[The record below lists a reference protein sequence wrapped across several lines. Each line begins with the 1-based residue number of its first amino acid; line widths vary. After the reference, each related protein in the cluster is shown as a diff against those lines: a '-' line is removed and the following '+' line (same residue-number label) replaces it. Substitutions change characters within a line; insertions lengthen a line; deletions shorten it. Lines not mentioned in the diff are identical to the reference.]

1 MSVTK
6 TLKRSNFKNL
16 KVGQIINLE
25 KSLVYGQKISG
36 HFTQGHVDTT
46 AMVKKIGFIDK
57 SWVLRL
63 KLRDKS
69 LVKFI
74 EEKASVS
81 INGVSLTISKVTR
94 DFFEL
99 NIIPHTLKLTN
110 LKNLK
115 ENEYVNVELDI
126 LQNTY
131 INILIKM
138 SKEFSKIP
146 SIIKDA
152 KKGKMF
158 ILVDD
163 KNRENEGDLVIPG
176 SKCNSKIINFMAK
189 HGRGLICLAL
199 TKKQIEKLKLPL
211 MSQINKSRMQTA
223 FTVSIEASK
232 GISTRYF
239 CFR

>member
-1 MSVTK
+1 MFNGIIFNTGKIKTITQFKNSIFIGIATNLKFKNIDIGSSVCCNGVCLTLTK
-6 TLKRSNFKNL
+6 IKSKVIYFYVSDETLKRSNFKNL

-126 LQNTY
+126 FAKY
-131 INILIKM
+131 IYKYTN
-138 SKEFSKIP
+138 
-146 SIIKDA
+146 
-152 KKGKMF
+152 
-158 ILVDD
+158 
-163 KNRENEGDLVIPG
+163 
-176 SKCNSKIINFMAK
+176 
-189 HGRGLICLAL
+189 
-199 TKKQIEKLKLPL
+199 
-211 MSQINKSRMQTA
+211 
-223 FTVSIEASK
+223 
-232 GISTRYF
+232 
-239 CFR
+239 